1 MSFTRRLMLF
11 TATSAMALTTNLALA
26 DVTVDT
32 KYGDVTVKDDVER
45 IVTLHEGALDVM
57 SAIDVKVAG
66 SVATRG
72 SETVSDYLADKQEGI
87 RIVGSARE
95 TNLEAVIK
103 ERPDVI
109 LAGYALSEEQYKV
122 LSKIAPT
129 VVSKWNFDEPNAWR
143 KEARLYGEAI
153 GESEAVDAA
162 LSAVDERAA
171 EIKTNLVSKLPS
183 DQRNA
188 FIARWMPQGP
198 MIMAKDLFAG
208 SVVAQ
213 AGFDTQDGDLIQEGR
228 PHSSTLSLENIG
240 VIDEDWLFLAT
251 LNADGEEALNSA
263 KQSDA
268 FARLNVVQQNH
279 VATVDGQVWSST
291 SGPLA
296 AQVILDDIE
305 RLVEANN

>member
-1 MSFTRRLMLF
+1 MSFTRRLMLC
-11 TATSAMALTTNLALA
+11 TAASAMAFTTQLALA

-32 KYGDVTVKDDVER
+32 KYGEVTIKDDVER

-66 SVATRG
+66 AVATRG
-72 SETVSDYLADKQEGI
+72 SDTVSDYLADKQDGI
-87 RIVGSARE
+87 RIVGSTRE

-109 LAGYALSEEQYKV
+109 LAGYALSEEQYNV

-143 KEARLYGEAI
+143 KEARLYGAAVSH
-153 GESEAVDAA
+153 SEEVDAA
-162 LSAVDERAA
+162 LKAVDERAA
-171 EIKTNLVSKLPS
+171 DIKTNLVSQLPEN
-183 DQRNA
+183 QRDA

-198 MIMAKDLFAG
+198 MIMAKTLFAG
-208 SVVAQ
+208 SIVAQ
-213 AGFDTQDGDLIQEGR
+213 AGFNTQDGDLIQEGR
-228 PHSSTLSLENIG
+228 PHSSILSLENIG

-263 KQSDA
+263 KQSEA
-268 FARLNVVQQNH
+268 FSRLNVVQEGH

-305 RLVEANN
+305 RLVDAHN